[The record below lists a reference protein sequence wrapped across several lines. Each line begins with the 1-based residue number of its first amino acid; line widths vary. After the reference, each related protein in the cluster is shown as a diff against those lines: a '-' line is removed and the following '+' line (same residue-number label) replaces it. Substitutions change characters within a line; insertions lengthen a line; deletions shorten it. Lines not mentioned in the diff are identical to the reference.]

1 MERLSKF
8 YPDPV
13 IFFCLILITTFGF
26 LTLTSIHVVPSIIN
40 GFDVISLKKPMIF
53 LIASLVGLFI
63 TSFISYILNYKVLNN
78 SKIVYGGVI
87 FSLLLLLLVLFKKVL
102 TGAPVDR
109 WLLGRSVQPSE
120 LSKIILV
127 VFVAYYIARKGAID
141 NFRFF
146 LWAIVM
152 VAIHSFLLFL
162 QPDKGMALFV
172 LAVAWLML
180 WIGGTH
186 YKIYMPSAG
195 VFILVAAVGL
205 FLTGHGYLLR
215 RFSAWFNPI
224 EDSFGAGYQ
233 VIQSLLAFINGGFLG
248 QGFGKGFQKLG
259 ALTQADT
266 DYVLATIGEEMG
278 LPGIGFL
285 IFLYALLVYRLFK
298 IAREVSDTFGRL
310 IVVGVALNLLAS
322 VSINVMMA
330 INLLPPKG
338 IPLPFVSYGLSNL
351 IVNFFALGLVGSVY
365 KRQLYY
371 RML

>member
-1 MERLSKF
+1 MERLSKL

-13 IFFCLILITTFGF
+13 LFFSLILITTFGF
-26 LTLTSIHVVPSIIN
+26 LTLTSVHVVPAIIN
-40 GFDVISLKKPMIF
+40 GFELSVLKKPLLF
-53 LIASLVGLFI
+53 LLVSFVGLFLA
-63 TSFISYILNYKVLNN
+63 SFISYVLNYKALNN
-78 SKIVYGGVI
+78 TKLVYGGVI
-87 FSLLLLLLVLFKKVL
+87 FSLSLLLLVLIKKVI

-109 WLLGRSVQPSE
+109 WLLGKSVQPSE

-152 VAIHSFLLFL
+152 VALHSFLLFL
-162 QPDKGMALFV
+162 QPDKGMALFIV
-172 LAVAWLML
+172 GVAWLML

-186 YKIYMPSAG
+186 YKIYIPSAG
-195 VFILVAAVGL
+195 VFLLVAFAGM
-205 FLTGHGYLLR
+205 FLMGHGYLLR

-259 ALTQADT
+259 PLTQADT
-266 DYVLATIGEEMG
+266 DYILATVGEEMG
-278 LPGIGFL
+278 LPGILFL
-285 IFLYALLVYRLFK
+285 FSLYALLVHRLFK

-310 IVVGVALNLLAS
+310 IVVGVALNIALS
-322 VSINVMMA
+322 VIVNVMMA
-330 INLLPPKG
+330 VNLLPPKG

-351 IVNFFALGLVGSVY
+351 MVNFLALGLVGSVY
-365 KRQLYY
+365 KRQIYY